1 MMAFGW
7 MMFPRG
13 RVLRAPLILLAFVLG
28 GCDVR
33 FGRPTSVFDDEPAVA
48 KAMSVIR
55 SNYSGPVKALKVVIA
70 DDGMVVQALDPRNS
84 RQISEW
90 RMVREYRNQLD
101 WELLSYN
108 WDRVSGPHAIGE
120 VRVRSGDDPRL
131 FDLDAVNLANWGKL
145 ADAAI
150 ARAALE
156 DKGGVSTI
164 EIARPDVMVPGAP
177 GGPVRWA
184 IEVRSPREWARIFAN
199 ANGEIIRANFNG
211 TIRMRGFNMYQR
223 PELAAEAAAEVRQQ
237 AADAPILYKVSF
249 SSGAIAFETNQKD
262 DSYPIAGMKANAVFN
277 WSYNGL
283 QRSTGSIDTRSHFSD
298 RELPFSVGEVDWA
311 LLPKIVADA
320 RSTLAMPNGRIT
332 RIEVT
337 KPSDSIGLQVPMWR
351 IDIEDGKESGFYVAD
366 TKGAVKR
373 VSLPPSKRKPIAW
386 LDLDVMA
393 KAMAQIAGEFGAG
406 GQIVKIF
413 IEKDG
418 GKIIADDPRKPGEL
432 MEALLR
438 DDGLGRWGKPMFE
451 SGKPFPARELDAFT
465 ADRLTALLD
474 RTRKELG
481 MPDAAI
487 RDITISLAGLGMSD
501 RSKLAVAMVVRTP
514 QGRLGR
520 VVQAL
525 DGTLG
530 EVHEWKFAR

>member
-1 MMAFGW
+1 MMSFGW
-7 MMFPRG
+7 MAFPRG
-13 RVLRAPLILLAFVLG
+13 RGWRVAPLILCALVLA
-28 GCDVR
+28 GCDVK
-33 FGRPTSVFDDEPAVA
+33 FGKPTSVFDDEPAVA
-48 KAMSVIR
+48 TALSAIR
-55 SNYSGPVKALKVVIA
+55 SNYRGPVLALKVVIA
-70 DDGMVVQALDPRNS
+70 DDGLVLQAQSPKFPS
-84 RQISEW
+84 EVSEW
-90 RMVREYRNQLD
+90 RMIREYRNHFDL
-101 WELLSYN
+101 EPLSYY
-108 WDRVSGPHAIGE
+108 WDRVSGPHP
-120 VRVRSGDDPRL
+120 VDRVRISGTDPRL
-131 FDLDAVNLANWGKL
+131 FDLDEINLADWGKL

-164 EIARPDVMVPGAP
+164 EIARPDVMVPGTP

-199 ANGEIIRANFNG
+199 AKGEIVRANLNG

-249 SSGAIAFETNQKD
+249 SSDAIAFETNQKD
-262 DSYPIAGMKANAVFN
+262 GSYPIAGMKANAVFN

-320 RSTLAMPNGRIT
+320 RSTLATPNGRVT

-337 KPSDSIGLQVPMWR
+337 KPTDSIGLPAPMWR
-351 IDIEDGKESGFYVAD
+351 IDIEDGKESGFYVSD

-393 KAMAQIAGEFGAG
+393 KAMAHIAGEFGSG
-406 GQIVKIF
+406 GRIVKIF

-418 GKIIADDPRKPGEL
+418 GKIIAQDPRKPGEL

-465 ADRLTALLD
+465 ADRLTALLE

-487 RDITISLAGLGMSD
+487 RDITISRNGIGMSD
-501 RSKLAVAMVVRTP
+501 RDKVAVALVVRTP
-514 QGRLGR
+514 RGRLGR

-530 EVHEWKFAR
+530 EVYEWKFAR